1 MARVF
6 LALVAL
12 VGLMWLASWLG
23 KATPEQRS
31 RALKLIVLDLVF
43 LSLCCIG
50 VASCAIK
57 LLSETFASPSSSR
70 ARFRA
75 PLVA

>member
-1 MARVF
+1 MPEDP
-6 LALVAL
+6 
-12 VGLMWLASWLG
+12 ASVVVIL
-23 KATPEQRS
+23 
-31 RALKLIVLDLVF
+31 ALKLIVLDLVF

-50 VASCAIK
+50 VASWAIK
-57 LLSETFASPSSSR
+57 ELSETFASPFTSR

>member
-1 MARVF
+1 MVVI
-6 LALVAL
+6 L
-12 VGLMWLASWLG
+12 
-23 KATPEQRS
+23 
-31 RALKLIVLDLVF
+31 ALKLIVLDLVF